1 MADYSTRL
9 RLDQPTRQ
17 RLDEVVA
24 AGHYRSNNAAV
35 VDAINRLWEELR
47 QDDLDAAYAAAV
59 ADNPSYPYESEAERA
74 TARTRR
80 NDARRFS
87 APITPDYV
95 SLTSPRSPF
104 RCAARDLVT
113 SRCAD
118 NAAGE

>member
-1 MADYSTRL
+1 MCPIREEMRVIRKQGIVGTAEWYRIVLQLRYHSGVADYSTRL

-35 VDAINRLWEELR
+35 VDAINRLWEQLR

-74 TARTRR
+74 VAQARR
-80 NDARRFS
+80 NARQQ
-87 APITPDYV
+87 
-95 SLTSPRSPF
+95 
-104 RCAARDLVT
+104 AA
-113 SRCAD
+113 A
-118 NAAGE
+118 E